1 MNRILI
7 HGAAAG
13 WWRFFWRYLLLLALL
28 LLCGGVALNW
38 LGGLF
43 PAQSLFLLT
52 MFWSSLVHAGAS
64 LAVFLYVLD
73 RKFGKSGWKLAIPGD
88 RCGIPKRLWV
98 WFLFY
103 WRFILFSLAI
113 SIGLG
118 ALLPLAV
125 RWAGYDPVSALKYS
139 KYIGNFSVLPA
150 SLLSFLFLMCRK
162 ERRRRL
168 VFVSDPADRLQENV
182 F

>member
-1 MNRILI
+1 MNRTLMRETT
-7 HGAAAG
+7 AG
-13 WWRFFWRYLLLLALL
+13 WWRFAWRYVLLLALL
-28 LLCGGVALNW
+28 LLVGGAALNW

-43 PAQSLFLLT
+43 PAKSLFLLT
-52 MFWSSLVHAGAS
+52 VFWSALVHAGAS
-64 LAVFLYVLD
+64 LAVFLYILD
-73 RKFGKSGWKLAIPGD
+73 RRFGKSGWKLTIPGE
-88 RCGIPKRLWV
+88 RPGIAKRLWT

-103 WRFILFSLAI
+103 WRFILFSLAV

-125 RWAGYDPVSALKYS
+125 YWAGYDPLDALKYS

-150 SLLSFLFLMCRK
+150 SLFSFLFLMYRG

-168 VFVSDPADRLQENV
+168 VLVPKSADPVRP
-182 F
+182 

>member
-1 MNRILI
+1 MNRTLI
-7 HGAAAG
+7 RGTAVG

-28 LLCGGVALNW
+28 LLCGGIALNW
-38 LGGLF
+38 LSGLL
-43 PAQSLFLLT
+43 PAKSLFLLT
-52 MFWSSLVHAGAS
+52 ASWSALVHAGAS
-64 LAVFLYVLD
+64 LTVFLYILN
-73 RKFGKSGWKLAIPGD
+73 RKFGKSEWKLTIPGD
-88 RCGIPKRLWV
+88 RPGVLKRLWV

-113 SIGLG
+113 SIALG
-118 ALLPLAV
+118 ALLPLVV

-150 SLLSFLFLMCRK
+150 SLFSFLFLMCRR

-168 VFVSDPADRLQENV
+168 VLVSESIAPVRP
-182 F
+182 